1 MGKTEFFSTQRHGG
15 TEGVGM
21 PISRT
26 REFAPLPQNDGMDS
40 PLRWRGGSEA
50 DGVGFSASPLLCGE
64 INSFSESGG
73 KIYLLYG
80 DQLVFRLSHFIG
92 AQTMLGGQPIAVID
106 GCNRFDVHYL
116 ARFARQRKINPNQFL
131 RKVFVSRGF
140 TCYQMESAVGGKL
153 PGFLKRISSRTAF
166 IFGLLDTFY
175 DQQAPYREVRQILE
189 RLLIKFHEMKT
200 DGISLLLTSM
210 DWKVIPEERN
220 QLFDKLKK
228 NADKVFHLT
237 LNEEGQPKLLLEQE
251 NIPVCSIGSVPSVP
265 FVPPVLKNLSV

>member
-1 MGKTEFFSTQRHGG
+1 MYDKNF
-15 TEGVGM
+15 
-21 PISRT
+21 
-26 REFAPLPQNDGMDS
+26 LPQRYREAEK
-40 PLRWRGGSEA
+40 PIPPFEHPPGGWDLILS
-50 DGVGFSASPLLCGE
+50 
-64 INSFSESGG
+64 SFSRSEG

-80 DQLVFRLSHFIG
+80 DQLVFRLSHYIG
-92 AQTMLGGQPIAVID
+92 AKMMLGGELITVID

-116 ARFARQRKINPNQFL
+116 SRFAQQRKIDPNQFL

-153 PGFLKRISSRTAF
+153 PAFLKRIGSRTVF

-200 DGISLLLTSM
+200 DGVSLLLTSM

-220 QLFDKLKK
+220 RLFEQLKI

-237 LNEEGQPKLLLEQE
+237 LNEEGQPKLFLESE
-251 NIPVCSIGSVPSVP
+251 CAACSAKKL
-265 FVPPVLKNLSV
+265 VLQRRHFDIKPGRFNFELRT